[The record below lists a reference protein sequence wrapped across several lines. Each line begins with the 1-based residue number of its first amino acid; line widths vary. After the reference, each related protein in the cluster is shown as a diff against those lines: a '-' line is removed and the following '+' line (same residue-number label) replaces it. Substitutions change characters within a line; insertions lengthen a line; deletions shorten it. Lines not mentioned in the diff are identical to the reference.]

1 VWGATN
7 DDGIRLMHEHGF
19 MTPQTIYVHVATLTR
34 DSYNRIAAT
43 GGTASVSTE
52 SEQSAGQGYPPTWQL
67 REHSIPVSLSM
78 DTSVWWS
85 GDLFSAMR
93 STLGADRS
101 REHLEAHA
109 RQETITHHHLRAEQ
123 VVDWAT
129 RGGARALGLDA
140 VTGSLE
146 PGKKADVVLLKND
159 FSPVSFP
166 LLNPYGHVAFQ
177 AQRGDVHTVVVNG
190 QVVKHEGRLLGDAL
204 GRAREEVARTV
215 EYLQG
220 QLGDEAWRTGMHPDI
235 PETKVLDNP
244 YTYTT
249 WDAGSAQ
256 WKGGAAPDQSS

>member
-1 VWGATN
+1 
-7 DDGIRLMHEHGF
+7 
-19 MTPQTIYVHVATLTR
+19 
-34 DSYNRIAAT
+34 
-43 GGTASVSTE
+43 
-52 SEQSAGQGYPPTWQL
+52 
-67 REHSIPVSLSM
+67 
-78 DTSVWWS
+78 
-85 GDLFSAMR
+85 MR
-93 STLGADRS
+93 TTLGADRS
-101 REHLEAHA
+101 REHFEAHA
-109 RQETITHHHLRAEQ
+109 RQETVTHAHLRAED

-129 RGGARALGLDA
+129 RGGAKALGLDS

-146 PGKKADVVLLKND
+146 PGKKADVVLIKND
-159 FSPVSFP
+159 TSPVSFP

-190 QVVKHEGRLLGDAL
+190 RVVKYDGRLLGDGL
-204 GRAREEVARTV
+204 SRAREEVARTV

-220 QLGDEAWRTGMHPDI
+220 QLGDEAWRAGMHPDV